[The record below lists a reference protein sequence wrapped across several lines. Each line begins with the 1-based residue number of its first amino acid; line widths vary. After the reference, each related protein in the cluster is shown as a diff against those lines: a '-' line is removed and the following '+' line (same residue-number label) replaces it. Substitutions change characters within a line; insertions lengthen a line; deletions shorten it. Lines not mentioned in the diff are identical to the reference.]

1 MLTITCRQL
10 GVEAYER
17 QASGGG
23 PDGFPGGGGGFA
35 GDNPFGDIF
44 GDVRCPL
51 VLFSM
56 IELPLAPFLGCHN
69 VTVILLKLSTA
80 TLPS

>member
-1 MLTITCRQL
+1 MLIITCWQI

-23 PDGFPGGGGGFA
+23 PDGFSGGDGGFA

-44 GDVRCPL
+44 TDVRGPLFLISISKL
-51 VLFSM
+51 VLTYF
-56 IELPLAPFLGCHN
+56 
-69 VTVILLKLSTA
+69 
-80 TLPS
+80 